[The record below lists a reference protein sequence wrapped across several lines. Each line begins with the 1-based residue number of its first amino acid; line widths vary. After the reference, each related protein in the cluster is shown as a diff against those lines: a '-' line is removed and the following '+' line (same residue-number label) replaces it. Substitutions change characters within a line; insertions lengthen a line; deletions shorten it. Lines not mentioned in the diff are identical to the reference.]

1 MLELFDGKVVVIENK
16 DGNKEELGDNH
27 FVLVAPDKVFK
38 DVLKASYVLYFD
50 EDTNELT
57 VLKARKDVK
66 LQHGIRK

>member
-1 MLELFDGKVVVIENK
+1 
-16 DGNKEELGDNH
+16 LGDNH